1 MTWMIDFNLKEKKSD
16 RVKHGELTTRYK
28 EYTIVEAKMLPVYPK
43 IGNSYHLSQHNTAVQ
58 ITNDKRTYIKVS

>member
-1 MTWMIDFNLKEKKSD
+1 MIDFNLKEKKSD
-16 RVKHGELTTRYK
+16 KHGELTTRYK